1 MLAQRYPEILQ
12 PPSAQQINQA
22 LEKLEFHSRN
32 DKKIWQLT
40 KLGHQYGRILN
51 VTDEQ
56 DKTRLQVR
64 WLPTVIDRLAP
75 LFSVS

>member
-1 MLAQRYPEILQ
+1 MLAAQLTEITQ

-22 LEKLEFHSRN
+22 LERLNFHIRV
-32 DKKIWQLT
+32 KKVWQLT
-40 KLGHQYGRILN
+40 ELGKQYGRLVN

-64 WLPTVIDRLAP
+64 WLPIVLDRLAP
-75 LFSVS
+75 LFTVSC